1 MAYEWVLA
9 HGVTGSLSLS
19 RIEPGGI
26 GRPFVIMTCRNLGVG
41 GLQIRE
47 ATAGQGEL
55 SVTAAG
61 ETFSVPPVSDGGQNG
76 PSFYGEGALPTDW
89 FDLLAMS
96 ATLTIGYGGQTMD
109 VPAPGA
115 DAVGHY
121 RRYCTKLQN
130 RT

>member
-26 GRPFVIMTCRNLGVG
+26 GRPLLIMTCRNLSVG
-41 GLQIRE
+41 GLQIRD
-47 ATAGQGEL
+47 ATAGEGDL

-61 ETFSVPPVSDGGQNG
+61 EPFSVPSVPDDPWAG
-76 PSFYGEGALPTDW
+76 PSFSGEGVLPPDW
-89 FDLLAMS
+89 FDMLAMS
-96 ATLTIGYGGQTMD
+96 TTLTIGYGAKILE
-109 VPAPGA
+109 VPAPGIE
-115 DAVGHY
+115 AVGHY
-121 RRYCTKLQN
+121 ERYCTKLQN